1 MANTIGD
8 YEVYE
13 ELGRGGMAVVYRALD
28 THTGQIVALKVL
40 RGTAAEEPDALARL
54 RREGR
59 TTNQLNHPHIVRV
72 FDFGEGDSDKSRDFV
87 AQLFIA
93 MEYVAGETLARRL
106 AREFQVTEAETQ
118 RIALAVARALD
129 AAYQLGVVHRDIK
142 PANVLLGRNGE
153 VKVSDFGLA
162 GAIGNRTV
170 TRRGEIVGT
179 LAYMSPEVLD
189 GKDENIRRDLYAL
202 GVMMYEMLAGLT
214 PFDAKSESQM
224 LKKKL
229 TERPDLR
236 PLRRASEKLAPI
248 IERLLRSKPDERF
261 PTPMALIDALEG
273 VTDLEEAHLPDLG
286 LPLTGRL
293 RETAVHGFTTIT
305 RMPRRYKLGVAGLA
319 AAAGIGAATLA
330 LSGGFGGSGSPSHP
344 LFSSGPS
351 WTAYDI
357 TRGADGE
364 IQREPVEVE
373 EGDEPPPPAEVPPS
387 LGNELGPAQVVC
399 LRDDFPWY
407 CPDGGVNYG
416 REFKG
421 GWEIPRAVIP
431 DARWIWIPAVDP
443 AASGDGASYVFTTS
457 FELNK
462 TPALARIAFAADNKA
477 WLWVNDEFVT
487 SVEGANT
494 IIFFD
499 LSWALRFGNNRIVVL
514 VENEANPSCD
524 ETPCPYRINAAGLV
538 FQGPLDWE

>member
-1 MANTIGD
+1 MATTIGD

-28 THTGQIVALKVL
+28 THTGQTVALKVL
-40 RGTAAEEPDALARL
+40 RGAAADEPDALARL

-59 TTNQLNHPHIVRV
+59 TANQLNHPNIVRV
-72 FDFGEGDSDKSRDFV
+72 FDFGETDG
-87 AQLFIA
+87 QLFIA
-93 MEYVAGETLARRL
+93 MEHVAGETLARRL
-106 AREFQVTEAETQ
+106 SREFQVTEAETR

-142 PANVLLGRNGE
+142 PANVLLGKNGD

-162 GAIGNRTV
+162 GAIGARTV
-170 TRRGEIVGT
+170 TRRGAVVGT

-202 GVMMYEMLAGLT
+202 GVMMYEMLTGLT
-214 PFDAKSESQM
+214 PFEAKSESQM

-229 TERPDLR
+229 TERPDMR
-236 PLRRASEKLAPI
+236 PLRRASERLAPVV
-248 IERLLRSKPDERF
+248 ERLIRARPDERF
-261 PTPMALIDALEG
+261 PTPAMLIEVLEG
-273 VTDLEEAHLPDLG
+273 VTDLEDAHLPEIG
-286 LPLTGRL
+286 APLTSRL
-293 RETAVHGFTTIT
+293 RETAVHGLTTIT
-305 RMPRRYKLGVAGLA
+305 RMPRPYKIGVAGLLA
-319 AAAGIGAATLA
+319 AVGIGAATLA
-330 LSGGFGGSGSPSHP
+330 LAGAFGGSEAASHP
-344 LFSSGPS
+344 AFSSGSS
-351 WTAYDI
+351 WTAYEVVRAPD
-357 TRGADGE
+357 GA
-364 IQREPVEVE
+364 IQREAVAVE
-373 EGDEPPPPAEVPPS
+373 EGDPPPPPAEVEPV
-387 LGNELGPAQVVC
+387 LGRELGPAQVVC

-407 CPDGGVNYG
+407 CPEDGATSYG

-421 GWEIPRAVIP
+421 GWEIPRSVVP
-431 DARWIWIPAVDP
+431 DARWIWVPGVDP

-457 FELNK
+457 FDLSK

-477 WLWVNDEFVT
+477 WLWVNGEYVT

-499 LSWALRFGNNRIVVL
+499 LGWALRFGANRVVVL
-514 VENEANPSCD
+514 VQNEADPACD
-524 ETPCPYRINAAGLV
+524 ETPCPYKINAAGLV

>member
-1 MANTIGD
+1 MATNIGD

-13 ELGRGGMAVVYRALD
+13 ELGRGGMAVVFRALD

-40 RGTAAEEPDALARL
+40 RGAAADEPDALARL

-59 TTNQLNHPHIVRV
+59 TANQLNHPNIVRV
-72 FDFGEGDSDKSRDFV
+72 FDFGEADS
-87 AQLFIA
+87 QLFIA

-106 AREFQVTEAETQ
+106 SREFQVTEAETQ
-118 RIALAVARALD
+118 RVALAVARALD
-129 AAYQLGVVHRDIK
+129 AAYQLGVVHRDVK
-142 PANVLLGRNGE
+142 PANVLLGKNGD

-162 GAIGNRTV
+162 GAIGTRTV
-170 TRRGEIVGT
+170 TRRGAVVGT

-202 GVMMYEMLAGLT
+202 GVVMYEMLTGLT
-214 PFDAKSESQM
+214 PFEAKSESQM

-229 TERPDLR
+229 TERPDMR
-236 PLRRASEKLAPI
+236 PLRRASEKLAPV
-248 IERLLRSKPDERF
+248 IERLLRTRPEERF
-261 PTPMALIDALEG
+261 PTPGALIEVLEG
-273 VTDLEEAHLPDLG
+273 VTDLEAAHLPDLG

-293 RETAVHGFTTIT
+293 RETAVHGLTTIS
-305 RMPRRYKLGVAGLA
+305 RMPRRYKLGVAGLLT
-319 AAAGIGAATLA
+319 AAGIGVATLA
-330 LSGGFGGSGSPSHP
+330 LAGAFGGSGQTTHP

-351 WTAYDI
+351 WTAYDV
-357 TRGADGE
+357 TRGATGE
-364 IQREPVEVE
+364 IQREQVEVE
-373 EGDEPPPPAEVPPS
+373 EGDDPPPPAEIPPA
-387 LGNELGPAQVVC
+387 LGKELGPAQVVC

-407 CPDGGVNYG
+407 CPDAAAVNYG

-421 GWEIPRAVIP
+421 GWEIPRSVIP
-431 DARWIWIPAVDP
+431 DARWIWIPGVDP
-443 AASGDGASYVFTTS
+443 SASGDGSSYVFTTT

-462 TPALARIAFAADNKA
+462 TPALSRIAFAADNKA
-477 WLWVNDEFVT
+477 WLWVNGEYVT

-499 LSWALRFGNNRIVVL
+499 LSWALRFGTNRIVVL

-524 ETPCPYRINAAGLV
+524 ETPCPYQINAAGLV